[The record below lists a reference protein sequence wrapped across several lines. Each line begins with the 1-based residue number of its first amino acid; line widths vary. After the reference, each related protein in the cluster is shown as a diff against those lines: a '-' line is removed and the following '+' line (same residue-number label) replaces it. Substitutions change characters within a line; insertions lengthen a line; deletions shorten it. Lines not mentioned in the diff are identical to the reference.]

1 MYNSNEY
8 DNIEI
13 NTDINLELDDTISDN
28 KNEDKKTKYPTQV
41 NFSKAQYSLFE
52 IKRQIERSLIR
63 RNDDLI
69 QQNNIE
75 EVTKDNLDE
84 TTKGVVPD
92 YQRKAGIWDKSK
104 KSLLIESILMGI
116 PLPLFYF
123 AANKEG
129 GLSIVD
135 GLQRLSTIIEFLNN
149 KSSLSKVEYLNNLK
163 NKKFNE
169 LSNNE
174 QARIE
179 DYQIHCYILEA
190 DTPEDV
196 KLDIFKRINDGGTPL
211 NKYEIRNALY
221 SGRSTKLLKELS
233 ESQEFKN
240 VLGAN
245 LNAQRMRDR
254 YVIMRALAFYLW
266 RNQHLLPQ
274 NLTIDKELRGTLDDF
289 ISRYM
294 RIINILNQ
302 KSVDSIKQLFIYT
315 MKKIYTLYEDNAFK
329 RNDIKTNS
337 FNMILF
343 ESIFFIVTSLKDVNI
358 NDKSLKENINN
369 IINKDWFIFVLDNSL
384 KGRKRINDLFCNL
397 EAEIKRIKVENA

>member
-1 MYNSNEY
+1 MYKSNEY

-13 NTDINLELDDTISDN
+13 NTDINLELDDTISDKKN
-28 KNEDKKTKYPTQV
+28 KDKKTKYPTQV

-52 IKRQIERSLIR
+52 IKRQIEKKLILKS
-63 RNDDLI
+63 DDVAT
-69 QQNNIE
+69 QSNNLE
-75 EVTKDNLDE
+75 EVT
-84 TTKGVVPD
+84 TGIVPD
-92 YQRKAGIWDKSK
+92 YQRKSGIWDKSK

-135 GLQRLSTIIEFLNN
+135 GLQRLSTIMEFLNN
-149 KSSLSKVEYLNNLK
+149 KSSLSKVEYLKDLK

-169 LSNNE
+169 LSENE
-174 QARIE
+174 KSRIE
-179 DYQIHCYILEA
+179 DYQIHCHVMEA

-245 LNAQRMRDR
+245 LNTQRMRDR

-274 NLTIDKELRGTLDDF
+274 NLTIDKELKGTLDDF

-294 RIINILNQ
+294 RIINSLTK
-302 KSVDSIKQLFIYT
+302 KSVDNIKQLFLDT

-343 ESIFFIVTSLKDVNI
+343 ESIFFIITSLKDVNI
-358 NDKSLKENINN
+358 SDKNLKEYIDNIRK
-369 IINKDWFIFVLDNSL
+369 KDWLIFVLDNSL

-397 EAEIKRIKVENA
+397 ETEIKRIKVKNA

>member
-1 MYNSNEY
+1 MDDS
-8 DNIEI
+8 IEI
-13 NTDINLELDDTISDN
+13 NTDINFELDDTNSDN
-28 KNEDKKTKYPTQV
+28 KNKDKKTQYPTQI

-52 IKRQIERSLIR
+52 IKRQIEKKLIHKS
-63 RNDDLI
+63 NDIAI
-69 QQNNIE
+69 QSSNLE
-75 EVTKDNLDE
+75 EI
-84 TTKGVVPD
+84 TTGVVPS
-92 YQRKAGIWDKSK
+92 YQRKSGIWDRSK

-123 AANKEG
+123 AANKDG

-149 KSSLSKVEYLNNLK
+149 KSSLSKVEYLKELK

-169 LSNNE
+169 LSENE
-174 QARIE
+174 KSRIE
-179 DYQIHCYILEA
+179 DYQIHCHIMEA

-221 SGRSTKLLKELS
+221 SGKSTSLLKKLS

-245 LNAQRMRDR
+245 LNTQRMRDR

-266 RNQHLLPQ
+266 RNQKLLP
-274 NLTIDKELRGTLDDF
+274 KELKIDTELKGTLDDF

-294 RIINILNQ
+294 RIINCFTPKN
-302 KSVDSIKQLFIYT
+302 VDNIDQLFLNT
-315 MKKIYTLYEDNAFK
+315 MKKIYDLYTDNAFK
-329 RNDIKTNS
+329 RNNIKTNS

-358 NDKSLKENINN
+358 SDKKLKKYIDN
-369 IINKDWFIFVLDNSL
+369 IIKKDWFIFVLDNSL

-397 EAEIKRIKVENA
+397 EKEINKIKVQNA

>member
-1 MYNSNEY
+1 MENNNID

-13 NTDINLELDDTISDN
+13 NTDINLELDDAISDDKN
-28 KNEDKKTKYPTQV
+28 KDTKTKYPTQV

-52 IKRQIERSLIR
+52 IKRRIEKKIILK
-63 RNDDLI
+63 NDDVAT
-69 QQNNIE
+69 QSNNLE
-75 EVTKDNLDE
+75 EITM
-84 TTKGVVPD
+84 GIVPD
-92 YQRKAGIWDKSK
+92 YQRKSGIWDNSK

-149 KSSLSKVEYLNNLK
+149 KSSLSKVEYLKDLK
-163 NKKFNE
+163 NKKFND
-169 LSNNE
+169 LSENE
-174 QARIE
+174 KSSIE
-179 DYQIHCYILEA
+179 DYQIHCHIMEA

-221 SGRSTKLLKELS
+221 SGKSTQLLKELS

-245 LNAQRMRDR
+245 LNTQRMRDR

-266 RNQHLLPQ
+266 RNQQFLPQ
-274 NLTIDKELRGTLDDF
+274 DLIISKELKGTLDDF

-294 RIINILNQ
+294 RIINSLTK
-302 KSVDSIKQLFIYT
+302 KSVDNIKLLFLDT
-315 MKKIYTLYEDNAFK
+315 MKKIYKLYKDSAFK

-343 ESIFFIVTSLKDVNI
+343 ESIFFIVTSLKNVNI
-358 NDKSLKENINN
+358 SDKSLKENINN

-397 EAEIKRIKVENA
+397 EKEIKRIKVRNA